1 MYQYIIP
8 LIVGIIIWI
17 YIFGKP
23 FYVALRRANIKAQAF
38 PKHYRQIIKKRIPYF
53 AQMPTDLQLQ
63 LKKHILVF
71 LDEKEFIGFGGIKI
85 NDDIRVT
92 VATQACL
99 LLLNRRT
106 NYYPKLKTIA
116 IYPSAFI
123 KKAEQKQL
131 ISGQLEGSINVVSNQ
146 ESVLAGESWDFGRI
160 VLSWQDTV
168 EGAKIPDDGAN
179 VVIHEFAHQLDQQ
192 NGPANGFPRLSKTT
206 NKKQWTDIMNRE
218 FHALVQQKQYNQPSL
233 LSYYGATNPAEFFA
247 VASEV
252 FFEQSAEL
260 YHQHNALY
268 TQLKSYYRVD
278 PINWH

>member
-1 MYQYIIP
+1 MYQYLLPIVVGLII
-8 LIVGIIIWI
+8 LTYV
-17 YIFGKP
+17 FGKP
-23 FYVALRRANIKAQAF
+23 IFVALRRAKVKAQPF
-38 PKHYRQIIKKRIPYF
+38 PKHYRQIIKKRMPYF
-53 AQMPTDLQLQ
+53 GQMPTDLQLQ

-71 LDEKEFIGFGGIKI
+71 LAEKEFVGFEGIRI

-92 VATQACL
+92 VAAQACL
-99 LLLNRRT
+99 LLLNRPSS
-106 NYYPKLKTIA
+106 YYSKLKTIA

-123 KKAEQKQL
+123 KSGEQKQP
-131 ISGQLEGSINVVSNQ
+131 ISGQLEGSINLVSEQ
-146 ESVLAGESWDFGRI
+146 KTVLAGESWDFGRI
-160 VLSWQDTV
+160 VLSWKDTV

-192 NGPANGFPRLSKTT
+192 NGPANGFPRLSKTA
-206 NKKQWTDIMNRE
+206 NKKQWSDIMSQEFNR
-218 FHALVQQKQYNQPSL
+218 LQKQKQQNQPSL

-252 FFEQSAEL
+252 FFEQSKAL

-268 TQLKSYYRVD
+268 NQLKSYYQVD